1 MASFSLFLFL
11 SIVSVLI
18 CMMEAETFESD
29 IGNLFKEKER
39 VDSDKEWN
47 DDHTVLIIVIILVLM
62 SICFVTLCCAQLR
75 RSKLLSQYEEA
86 ELGGTIQSFAYSDDG
101 DQILNLND
109 NNIEI
114 MPSRHHRMK
123 TEMIDASDNNMK
135 KLKDAVLDKQDSDET
150 DDETETESYCSDHEK
165 QHILDNMRSGDFC
178 VHSNSLIADN

>member
-1 MASFSLFLFL
+1 
-11 SIVSVLI
+11 
-18 CMMEAETFESD
+18 
-29 IGNLFKEKER
+29 
-39 VDSDKEWN
+39 
-47 DDHTVLIIVIILVLM
+47 M
-62 SICFVTLCCAQLR
+62 SICTVTLCCAQLR
-75 RSKLLSQYEEA
+75 RSKLLSQYDEA

-109 NNIEI
+109 NKIEI

-123 TEMIDASDNNMK
+123 TEMIDASGRGDNMK